1 MNIYSQVMNNLTE
14 LKLEKMQL
22 VLSDYLDSI
31 KKDNVNPLEALK
43 YLTDRELE
51 FKQFRASN
59 MRVRMAHFPYVKT
72 LSDFDFSYQAS
83 LNKTEIIDLSTLRF
97 IEKNENIL
105 FVGSSGVGKT
115 HLAVSLGVEAAM
127 KKYGVYFISCH
138 DLIAQ
143 LTLAYRENRIDDR
156 LKHFARYR
164 LLIIDE
170 IGYLPVDKN
179 GANLLFQLIA
189 KRYERNSTIITSNQ
203 SFNKW
208 GEVFSDT
215 ILANAILDRLIHHST
230 VINITGKSYRI
241 KDHLDKE
248 GKY

>member
-1 MNIYSQVMNNLTE
+1 MNNMAE
-14 LKLEKMQL
+14 LKLDKMQL

-31 KKDNVNPLEALK
+31 KKDNVSPLDVLK

-51 FKQFRASN
+51 FKQIRASN
-59 MRVRMAHFPYVKT
+59 MRVKIANFPYLKM

-83 LNKTEIIDLSTLRF
+83 INKNEIIDLATLRF

-115 HLAVSLGVEAAM
+115 HLAVSLGIEAAI

-143 LTLAYRENRIDDR
+143 LTLAHRENRIEDR
-156 LKHFARYR
+156 LKHFAKYR

-208 GEVFSDT
+208 GDVFSDSV
-215 ILANAILDRLIHHST
+215 LANAILDRLIHHST
-230 VINITGKSYRI
+230 VVNITGKSYRI
-241 KDHLDKE
+241 KDHLSKE
-248 GKY
+248 EN